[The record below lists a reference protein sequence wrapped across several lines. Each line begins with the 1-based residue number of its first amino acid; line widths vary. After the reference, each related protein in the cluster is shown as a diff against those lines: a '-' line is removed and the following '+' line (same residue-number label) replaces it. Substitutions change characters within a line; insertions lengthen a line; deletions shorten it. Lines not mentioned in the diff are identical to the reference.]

1 MKKVLVLKTSV
12 LGEYSQSSKLMDQFV
27 KEHQNAQITV
37 RDLAANPVPVL
48 DGELV
53 GMLRPT
59 GELNERQKQ
68 AQALSDE
75 LIKEVKDADLLII
88 AAPMYNFAIPT
99 QLKTWIDFVA
109 RAGETFTY
117 TENGPVG
124 LIEDTK
130 ALVVTTRGG
139 MYKDNGSDYQ
149 IPYLKLLLGF
159 LGIND
164 VDVIYVEGLALGD
177 DVAQPKL
184 EQVASQLTNYQL

>member
-12 LGEYSQSSKLMDQFV
+12 LGEFSQSSKLMDQFARA
-27 KEHQNAQITV
+27 HQDAQVTI

-68 AQALSDE
+68 AQTLSDE

-99 QLKTWIDFVA
+99 QLKNWIDFVA

-124 LIEDTK
+124 LIENTK

-139 MYKDNGSDYQ
+139 MYKDNGIDYQ

-159 LGIND
+159 LGVND
-164 VDVIYVEGLALGD
+164 VDVVYAEGLALGD
-177 DVAQPKL
+177 DVAQPQL
-184 EQVASQLTNYQL
+184 DEAASQLTGYQI